1 MSKRL
6 MVDSSLLG
14 GKGFVSQSEAKKI
27 AMESVVPPTAPSLE
41 LKPEEFETIQ
51 KVEVVEDGED
61 IVTTIKIKKP
71 PELSE
76 ASLASLRDHIK
87 KAKDSVGTMKDIVDE
102 STTGS
107 QAVKMAIR
115 KKNKG

>member
-51 KVEVVEDGED
+51 KVEVVEGED